1 MSLRVDLNADLGEGA
16 GHDRELLGLVTSASI
31 ACGFHAGD
39 ASTIHDSI
47 LAAHERNVAVGAHPS
62 LFDRANFG
70 RTELP
75 VTSDEVFDLMLFQL
89 GAFSA
94 LAAAVNVRPNHVK
107 PHGALYNMAVR
118 DAALADAIVRAI
130 VATDRTLMLFAS
142 DGSELARAGE
152 THGLRIA
159 REVFADRNYLANGSL
174 VSRTRP
180 DALLHDPE
188 EAATRVLRMLEEGV
202 VRSVEGTDVAV
213 RADTICVHG
222 DTSKAVEFARA
233 LRAKLR
239 QAGIEIMSVGKSLP

>member
-1 MSLRVDLNADLGEGA
+1 MNLRVDLNADLGEGA
-16 GHDRELLGLVTSASI
+16 GHDRELLELVTSASI

-39 ASTIHDSI
+39 ATTIRDTI
-47 LAAHERNVAVGAHPS
+47 LAARGRNVAVGAHPS

-70 RTELP
+70 RTEFP
-75 VTSDEVFDLMLFQL
+75 VTPDEVFDLVVFQV

-94 LAAAVNVRPNHVK
+94 LAAAANVRPSHVK

-118 DAALADAIVRAI
+118 DAALSDAIARAI
-130 VATDRTLMLFAS
+130 VATDRTLLLFAS
-142 DGSELARAGE
+142 GGSELARAGE
-152 THGLRIA
+152 ANGLRIA

-188 EAATRVLRMLEEGV
+188 QAATRVLRMLSEGV
-202 VRSVEGTDVAV
+202 VRSIDGPDVPV

-222 DTSKAVEFARA
+222 DTPEAVAFARA
-233 LRAKLR
+233 LRAKLC
-239 QAGIEIMSVGKSLP
+239 QAGIEIASLAQSSP